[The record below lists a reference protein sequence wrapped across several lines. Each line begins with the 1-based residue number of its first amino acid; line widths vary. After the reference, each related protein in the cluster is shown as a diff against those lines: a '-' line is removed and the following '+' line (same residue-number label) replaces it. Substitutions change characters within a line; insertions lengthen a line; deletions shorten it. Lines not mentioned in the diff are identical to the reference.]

1 MVRNRQYDLTP
12 REEELMDMMWQANR
26 PMSRAELRNMPVE
39 RSWKDNYLPVMLQAL
54 EKRGLIQVAGFV
66 REGKTYARQFVP
78 TWSKAELFAKSA
90 AEHLEKDQLPQMLE
104 AMAETSAGEL
114 DTERLSNVMAALVRE
129 QGQSQRETAGS
140 PGRHLAGGRGG
151 VTRDAYHT
159 ILFCNGSAVEQLADR
174 STLLEP
180 KVSQDDSDAEF
191 WLSGLSLSVL
201 LGTDGFLHRIAV
213 YRCGEC
219 PISHESCV

>member
-66 REGKTYARQFVP
+66 PSIRPHLVQGGAVCQVGSRASGKRPASP
-78 TWSKAELFAKSA
+78 N
-90 AEHLEKDQLPQMLE
+90 
-104 AMAETSAGEL
+104 AGSHGR
-114 DTERLSNVMAALVRE
+114 DFGGGTRHGTTEQRHGSSGAGE

-151 VTRDAYHT
+151 VTRDAHHT

-174 STLLEP
+174 SALLEP

-201 LGTDGFLHRIAV
+201 FGTDIFLCGVAV
-213 YRCGEC
+213 YHCCEC
-219 PISHESCV
+219 SDLYESSL

>member
-39 RSWKDNYLPVMLQAL
+39 RTWKDNYLPVMLQAL

-114 DTERLSNVMAALVRE
+114 DTERLSNVMAALVRAKPTRNCWIAWKI
-129 QGQSQRETAGS
+129 SCRRSRRRNQRC
-140 PGRHLAGGRGG
+140 
-151 VTRDAYHT
+151 
-159 ILFCNGSAVEQLADR
+159 ILPCS
-174 STLLEP
+174 LL
-180 KVSQDDSDAEF
+180 
-191 WLSGLSLSVL
+191 
-201 LGTDGFLHRIAV
+201 
-213 YRCGEC
+213 
-219 PISHESCV
+219 

>member
-1 MVRNRQYDLTP
+1 MSRMARNRQYDLTP

-129 QGQSQRETAGS
+129 SKGKANAKLLDRLE
-140 PGRHLAGGRGG
+140 
-151 VTRDAYHT
+151 D
-159 ILFCNGSAVEQLADR
+159 ILQEVEEA
-174 STLLEP
+174 
-180 KVSQDDSDAEF
+180 
-191 WLSGLSLSVL
+191 
-201 LGTDGFLHRIAV
+201 
-213 YRCGEC
+213 
-219 PISHESCV
+219 

>member
-104 AMAETSAGEL
+104 ATSWQLWCGRARAKP
-114 DTERLSNVMAALVRE
+114 TRNCWIAWKTSCRRSRRRN
-129 QGQSQRETAGS
+129 QRCTS
-140 PGRHLAGGRGG
+140 H
-151 VTRDAYHT
+151 Y
-159 ILFCNGSAVEQLADR
+159 S
-174 STLLEP
+174 LL
-180 KVSQDDSDAEF
+180 
-191 WLSGLSLSVL
+191 
-201 LGTDGFLHRIAV
+201 
-213 YRCGEC
+213 
-219 PISHESCV
+219 